1 MGSIQRRLLRQQQQF
16 IKKNIGAIEI
26 GYNNGLQDGVKA
38 ASEVFMKQMDKK
50 LEQIREIKGIGDKLY
65 TEIAEVL
72 LFEKD

>member
-26 GYNNGLQDGVKA
+26 GYNNGLQAGVKA
-38 ASEVFMKQMDKK
+38 SSKVFMEQMDKK

-65 TEIAEVL
+65 AEIAEVL